1 MATTAASQAAP
12 PAPPPSTGRGSAED
26 AYEAIRA
33 RRRRL
38 WQIGWHAAFVLGALL
53 IGWYVARPER
63 LLQIEVRASIIG
75 ALVGVIFA
83 WLIPWLLQ
91 DKKTAPYV
99 FVSPF
104 FILFFTF
111 GVFPIL
117 FSLYLSFN
125 FWDPTTGIGNMR
137 FAGFE
142 HVGGI
147 PIPVNYFDALT
158 DKDFVRWRGG
168 AAWNTLVIAVLSG
181 VPQHVVGMPLAF
193 VFHTAFKRFRNLV
206 TGAYFL
212 PFITSSVAISLIF
225 SSLFSKDFG
234 VLNAA
239 LDSLAQIPGLG
250 WLPHGIEGPNNLNP
264 HIHWLGQAPSVK
276 PAISFV
282 VFWRYLGWNTVLYL
296 SALQA
301 IPNELFEAAKMDGA
315 TRWQTFARVV
325 LPLLRPMM
333 LFAITL
339 TIIGNLQLF
348 EEPFIIMG
356 ERGGIESSGMTA
368 AMYVYRYMNQFEY
381 GIASAIAWIV
391 FVVIA
396 LLTWLNQVFF
406 SRQRGAEGVA

>member
-12 PAPPPSTGRGSAED
+12 PAHPSSGGRGSAEQ

-33 RRRRL
+33 RRRFQM
-38 WQIGWHAAFVLGALL
+38 QIVAHLLFVVSGFLVALYLHDWNVVRPAVVRGLVVGAVLGA
-53 IGWYVARPER
+53 
-63 LLQIEVRASIIG
+63 
-75 ALVGVIFA
+75 IFA
-83 WLIPWLLQ
+83 WLVPWLVQ

-117 FSLYLSFN
+117 FSLFLSFQ
-125 FWDPTTGIGNMR
+125 FWDPTTGVEGMK

-142 HVGGI
+142 KVNGF
-147 PIPVNYFDALT
+147 PVPVNYYDAFT
-158 DKDFVRWRGG
+158 DKDFVAWQRG
-168 AAWNTLVIAVLSG
+168 AAWNTFVIAVLSG
-181 VPQHVVGMPLAF
+181 VPQHLVGMPLAYF
-193 VFHTAFKRFRNLV
+193 FHTSYKRLRNV
-206 TGAYFL
+206 ITGAYFL
-212 PFITSSVAISLIF
+212 PFITSSVAIALIF

-234 VLNAA
+234 VINAA
-239 LDSLAQIPGLG
+239 LDSLARIPGMG
-250 WLPHGIEGPNNLNP
+250 WIPHGEN
-264 HIHWLGQAPSVK
+264 HIHWLGKAENVK

-282 VFWRYLGWNTVLYL
+282 VWWRYLGWNTVLYL

-301 IPNELFEAAKMDGA
+301 IPNDLFEAAEMDGA
-315 TRWQTFARVV
+315 SRWQTFSRVV

-333 LFAITL
+333 LFAVTL
-339 TIIGNLQLF
+339 TIIGNFQLF
-348 EEPFIIMG
+348 EEPFIITG

-368 AMYVYRYMNQFEY
+368 AMYMYRYMNQFEY
-381 GIASAIAWIV
+381 GIASAISWIL

-396 LLTWLNQVFF
+396 FLTWLNQMIF